1 MLVSSP
7 PSSDQRLLPEWIFQ
21 PSPPTSDG
29 VELALPA
36 LKTSV
41 ARARRFTADQLAAW
55 GLGPELIDDCTVVVS
70 ELVTNALD
78 ELARSGVLIGDAE
91 SSAQDMVHEPGEQ
104 HRVVLQ
110 VLRAQDAFYAAVWD
124 PGDGKPATQSQ
135 KDGLSLRGRGLV
147 IVDCLA
153 DDSGVFVCPLG
164 GKAVIAGWRW
174 PS

>member
-7 PSSDQRLLPEWIFQ
+7 PSSDQRLLPEWIFR
-21 PSPPTSDG
+21 PSSTTSDV
-29 VELALPA
+29 VELSLPA

-55 GLGPELIDDCTVVVS
+55 GMGPELIDDCTLVVS

-78 ELARSGVLIGDAE
+78 ELARSGVTIGDAE
-91 SSAQDMVHEPGEQ
+91 SMAQDVVQESGER

-135 KDGLSLRGRGLV
+135 KDGLCSRGRGLV